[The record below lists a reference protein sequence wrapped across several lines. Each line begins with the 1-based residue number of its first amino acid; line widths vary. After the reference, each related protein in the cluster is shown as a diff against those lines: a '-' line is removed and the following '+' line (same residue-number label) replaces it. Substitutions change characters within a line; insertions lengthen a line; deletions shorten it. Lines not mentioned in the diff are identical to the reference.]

1 MVGGVITSE
10 PEYREI
16 AALLDPFALRT
27 FGEISRYWTVFDKNV
42 TAISLDGVLLQ
53 NRLIWLAIGAVIL
66 FTFGG
71 IFSFKWQQGSKKVKP
86 SKASRLPAPE
96 GNRISYKASGGYQWS
111 KFVTNLGFEMRQV
124 LLSPA
129 MIVLVLFSIFNLTS
143 LYAVA
148 YGGLYGTDN
157 WPLTQNMTTAIVDNF
172 GLTMMIVVIYYSGEI
187 VWCERGSG
195 MGDIIESTPVFNAV
209 FWVSK
214 LFSMWAVLAVLYV
227 IGMLFTIF
235 FQLTKGYTNL
245 EIDLYLSELFY
256 IELLPWM
263 WVTVLAFFIQVLSPN
278 KYMGML
284 ITSAYLIS
292 TLVMNQLGVETQYV
306 DLW

>member
-1 MVGGVITSE
+1 
-10 PEYREI
+10 
-16 AALLDPFALRT
+16 
-27 FGEISRYWTVFDKNV
+27 
-42 TAISLDGVLLQ
+42 
-53 NRLIWLAIGAVIL
+53 
-66 FTFGG
+66 
-71 IFSFKWQQGSKKVKP
+71 
-86 SKASRLPAPE
+86 
-96 GNRISYKASGGYQWS
+96 
-111 KFVTNLGFEMRQV
+111 
-124 LLSPA
+124 

-157 WPLTQNMTTAIVDNF
+157 WPLTQNMTQAIVDNF
-172 GLTMMIVVIYYSGEI
+172 SLTMMIVVIYYSGEI
-187 VWCERGSG
+187 VWRERGSG

-235 FQLTKGYTNL
+235 FQLTKGYPNL
-245 EIDLYLSELFY
+245 ELGLYITELFY
-256 IELLPWM
+256 VELLPWM

-292 TLVMNQLGVETQYV
+292 TLVMSQLGVEHNMWTFGNAPQVLYS
-306 DLW
+306 DLNGYGWFLTGFNWYMLYWGALSLALSMIGYGLWQRGPESKLKDRFKLLGYQMGSTGKGLLAARDSLGVSGLAQPHLGAEIGSPEADDVVAITGGDSCSGVAHHRVAGPATVGNRLPMT